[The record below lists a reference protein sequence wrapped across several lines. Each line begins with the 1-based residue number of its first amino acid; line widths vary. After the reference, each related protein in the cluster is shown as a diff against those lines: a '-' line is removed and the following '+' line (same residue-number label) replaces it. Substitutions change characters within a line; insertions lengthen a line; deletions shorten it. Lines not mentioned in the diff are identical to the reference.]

1 MWLEEEHQQLVEM
14 AEEHLEC
21 KRRNSEKTRYE
32 AEEQMKKEEDGR
44 LTLEEAKTQAE
55 LLIRYIAINQRVI
68 SFPQ

>member
-1 MWLEEEHQQLVEM
+1 M
-14 AEEHLEC
+14 AEHLEC

-55 LLIRYIAINQRVI
+55 LLIRYIAINQRYFFSSVI
-68 SFPQ
+68 IIHLYT